1 MLACRAMSALAAS
14 LLLALSAAA
23 ATQVVEPPSQR
34 SVEPLGE
41 PPVELGEASLAD
53 RIVAVVDED
62 PILWSDIERTVELGL
77 IERQEGEDDA
87 TLVRRVLDRLIEM
100 KLRFHEIDRFGFEDL
115 PLAEVDRQMEAIRE
129 RFPDREAYRSKLAE
143 LGLTSEEVREILARR
158 LVVTSFVEQR
168 LGPRVFVSLDDI
180 RRYYE
185 RSLVPEMERRGQ
197 EAPELSAVRESIR
210 RVLREQRLNEEI
222 SEWTEELR
230 LQADVVVYLDRERD
244 ELPPI
249 VDSSGRGTP

>member
-1 MLACRAMSALAAS
+1 MLACRAMSPLAAS
-14 LLLALSAAA
+14 LLLALSAAG
-23 ATQVVEPPSQR
+23 ATQA
-34 SVEPLGE
+34 VEPLGE
-41 PPVELGEASLAD
+41 PSAELREASLAD

-62 PILWSDIERTVELGL
+62 PILWSDIERTIELGL
-77 IERQEGEDDA
+77 IERQVDEDDA
-87 TLVRRVLDRLIEM
+87 TFVRRVLDRLVEM

-129 RFPDREAYRSKLAE
+129 RFADREAYRAKLAE
-143 LGLTSEEVREILARR
+143 LGLTPEEVREILARR

-185 RSLVPEMERRGQ
+185 RTLVPEMERRGE

-222 SEWTEELR
+222 AEWTEELR
-230 LQADVVVYLDRERD
+230 LEADVVVYLDRERD
-244 ELPPI
+244 ELPPV